1 MSSVPPYIETRS
13 GIHFHFLDPKPE
25 EINIADIGFALANQ
39 CRFNGHC
46 HRFYSVAE
54 HSVLVAS
61 LVPEEYKLAA
71 LLHDAS
77 EAYLSDIPS
86 PIKEYLPEYH
96 ELESRVQDRVFH
108 RFDVLYSLGYHPEI
122 KKADRQQLRTEA
134 YNLLPSRGEDWEM
147 WKDDKPDFKD
157 GRKPMCL
164 APSDAFGLFMSV
176 FENLTT
182 KDSKPLIV
190 MA

>member
-1 MSSVPPYIETRS
+1 MIEPYIETRS

-86 PIKEYLPEYH
+86 PIKQYLKEYKEMERNVQVTIDEKFNTLISDDEYL
-96 ELESRVQDRVFH
+96 SI
-108 RFDVLYSLGYHPEI
+108 I
-122 KKADRQQLRTEA
+122 KKADLQQLCTEA
-134 YNLLPSRGEDWEM
+134 YNLLPSRGEDWVEV
-147 WKDDKPDFKD
+147 WKGNKPDFKD

-164 APSDAFGLFMSV
+164 AQSDAFGLFMSV
-176 FENLTT
+176 FENLTEAT
-182 KDSKPLIV
+182 KPRIIV
-190 MA
+190 EA